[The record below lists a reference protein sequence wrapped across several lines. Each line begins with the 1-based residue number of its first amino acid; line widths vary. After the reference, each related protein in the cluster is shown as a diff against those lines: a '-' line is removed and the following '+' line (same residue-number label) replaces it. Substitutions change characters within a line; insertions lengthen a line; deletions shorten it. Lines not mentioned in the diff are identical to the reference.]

1 MKVPIILQRT
11 DPLKKSIVRAEK
23 FQHSFGGI
31 KKKQKTSLETRGY
44 NLELEEAHDLSK
56 GEK

>member
-11 DPLKKSIVRAEK
+11 DSLWKSIVRAEK
-23 FQHSFGGI
+23 FQHSFGGR
-31 KKKQKTSLETRGY
+31 KKKTSLETRGY